1 MPRLELIFLRFA
13 SGDGF
18 DALRLL
24 SVMRDWWTGYVC
36 KDRFSLAHAVMKP
49 PVFWSSRNRGQKASN
64 DYRWSGAGRGGS
76 AILSVENIRQP
87 LCTMLHKRIGIWKA
101 GLRSVP

>member
-1 MPRLELIFLRFA
+1 MAQGDGMPRLELIFLRSA

-49 PVFWSSRNRGQKASN
+49 PLCSGLTEQRTEGQQ
-64 DYRWSGAGRGGS
+64 R
-76 AILSVENIRQP
+76 L
-87 LCTMLHKRIGIWKA
+87 
-101 GLRSVP
+101 